1 MWIETEIEREKEI
14 ERNDGTAVETI
25 SETGM
30 EAETGTGARAKDG
43 AKAATRV
50 AKGTRVNKPPPLS
63 ACHRAPM
70 PVPSFTVCKSVCV
83 HHSVHHSAPSACAH
97 FTLSLPSFT
106 VCKSASQF
114 LCVRVHQR
122 APPARVHHIMCV
134 TE

>member
-70 PVPSFTVCKSVCV
+70 PVPSFTVCKSVRQCAPQCTISLCAFHLV
-83 HHSVHHSAPSACAH
+83 SALFYSLQVSRSV
-97 FTLSLPSFT
+97 F
-106 VCKSASQF
+106 
-114 LCVRVHQR
+114 
-122 APPARVHHIMCV
+122 MG
-134 TE
+134 

>member
-1 MWIETEIEREKEI
+1 MWMETEIEREKEM

-30 EAETGTGARAKDG
+30 EAEAGTGARAKDG

-70 PVPSFTVCKSVCV
+70 PVPSFICD
-83 HHSVHHSAPSACAH
+83 SVHHSAPSACAH

-114 LCVRVHQR
+114 LCVGVHQR

>member
-1 MWIETEIEREKEI
+1 MWIETEIEREEEI

-70 PVPSFTVCKSVCV
+70 PVPSFTVCKSVCD
-83 HHSVHHSAPSACAH
+83 SVHHSATSASAH

-106 VCKSASQF
+106 VYKLASQF
-114 LCVRVHQR
+114 F
-122 APPARVHHIMCV
+122 MC
-134 TE
+134 